1 MKIRSKILIYYNF
14 IILSSIFILGGIILS
29 SLNNYI
35 IQNTVKRLSDRV
47 LLSQEIY
54 LPEYSA
60 KNVEN
65 SFKEQAETIALNL
78 SKNNLHVRIYDK
90 SGLLKD
96 ASSGIVVTYSLDNF
110 KQSPAVDY
118 ALSGK
123 NAYIIE
129 NDMIYFAVPVKADKQ
144 IIGAIEY
151 IEPLNDELKIINY
164 FKKMFIYSSLICLI
178 LVLIVGFYISNIIT
192 KPIKELDE
200 AAKKFVPGNLNYL
213 KIKSKDEIGSLS
225 NSFNSMEKSINTY
238 VYNIQSEKAKLDLV
252 LSNINEGIAA
262 ISKNGEIIF
271 KNPVIDSLGQN
282 ILETLINIKDS
293 CFKYGHVVEDLNL
306 KDKIFKIDAS
316 IHNDTCII
324 VIHDI
329 TSERQMINKQKNFV
343 SNISHEL
350 KTPIT
355 AIMGYTELLKS
366 EKEYDKMAVEYLY
379 SESLRLK
386 NLVLELLE
394 VSRLDSYESKLD
406 KRTVNLSQ
414 IVKSIVENM
423 CHKASKYNIDIKNSI
438 EEDIIAYLDANKIS
452 QSIINLIDNAIKYS
466 NPGGTIQIK
475 LYSENNFNIIE
486 VKDSGI
492 GISEED
498 KNKIFE
504 RFYRCENAKEIGG
517 SGLGLPIVKEIIEKH
532 GGSISVESELNKGS
546 NFIIKLPQKMDW
558 GD

>member
-178 LVLIVGFYISNIIT
+178 LVLIVGFYISNIKT
-192 KPIKELDE
+192 
-200 AAKKFVPGNLNYL
+200 NY
-213 KIKSKDEIGSLS
+213 
-225 NSFNSMEKSINTY
+225 
-238 VYNIQSEKAKLDLV
+238 
-252 LSNINEGIAA
+252 
-262 ISKNGEIIF
+262 
-271 KNPVIDSLGQN
+271 
-282 ILETLINIKDS
+282 
-293 CFKYGHVVEDLNL
+293 
-306 KDKIFKIDAS
+306 
-316 IHNDTCII
+316 
-324 VIHDI
+324 
-329 TSERQMINKQKNFV
+329 
-343 SNISHEL
+343 
-350 KTPIT
+350 
-355 AIMGYTELLKS
+355 
-366 EKEYDKMAVEYLY
+366 
-379 SESLRLK
+379 
-386 NLVLELLE
+386 
-394 VSRLDSYESKLD
+394 
-406 KRTVNLSQ
+406 
-414 IVKSIVENM
+414 
-423 CHKASKYNIDIKNSI
+423 
-438 EEDIIAYLDANKIS
+438 
-452 QSIINLIDNAIKYS
+452 
-466 NPGGTIQIK
+466 
-475 LYSENNFNIIE
+475 
-486 VKDSGI
+486 
-492 GISEED
+492 
-498 KNKIFE
+498 
-504 RFYRCENAKEIGG
+504 
-517 SGLGLPIVKEIIEKH
+517 
-532 GGSISVESELNKGS
+532 
-546 NFIIKLPQKMDW
+546 
-558 GD
+558 